1 MNSPVLPADTVL
13 RAMTDDGAF
22 RVMVARTTDTV
33 RAIVAAQQVDGF
45 AANQLGDLVTAAV
58 LVRETMSPPNR
69 VQVLLRD
76 GRDSLVVGDAWPEGR
91 TRGLA
96 MVKDRVLGVDLEAD
110 GQLQVERLLPRG
122 ASHRGVVEA
131 RMGIGIDGALASYF
145 HHSEQVASFVGLATV
160 IDRED
165 TTQVKSSA
173 GYVVQ
178 LLPELTESPLAA
190 MRTRLDA
197 FGNLERWLRAEGDAP
212 QAIRAALLGNE
223 PFTPLAET
231 PVQFAC
237 HCSRA
242 RAIGAAAALGKDDL
256 RGLIIKGETL
266 RIHCDYCRELYEV
279 GPADFEQILRNSDGD
294 GDASRN

>member
-1 MNSPVLPADTVL
+1 MNSPVPPTDTVL

-45 AANQLGDLVTAAV
+45 AASQLGDLVTAAV

-96 MVKDRVLGVDLEAD
+96 MVKDRVLGIDLEAD
-110 GQLQVERLLPRG
+110 GQLQVERQLPRG

-131 RMGIGIDGALASYF
+131 RIGIDGALASYF
-145 HHSEQVASFVGLATV
+145 QHSEQVASFVGLATV
-160 IDRED
+160 IDPDD
-165 TTQVKSSA
+165 TTQVRSAA

-178 LLPELTESPLAA
+178 LLPEVTEPPLAA
-190 MRTRLDA
+190 MRTRLDS
-197 FGNLERWLRAEGDAP
+197 FGSLERWLRAEGDAP
-212 QAIRAALLGNE
+212 QSILAALLGNE
-223 PFTPLAET
+223 PFTPLADT

-256 RGLIIKGETL
+256 RGLIHKGETL

-279 GPADFEQILRNSDGD
+279 GPADFEQILRD
-294 GDASRN
+294 